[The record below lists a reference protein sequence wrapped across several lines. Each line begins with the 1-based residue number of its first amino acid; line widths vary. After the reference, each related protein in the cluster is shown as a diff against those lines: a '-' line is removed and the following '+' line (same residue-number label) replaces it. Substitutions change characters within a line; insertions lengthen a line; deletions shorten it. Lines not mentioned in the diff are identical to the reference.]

1 MHESGEDYLE
11 SVLRISR
18 RKGNVRAIDIV
29 RDLGV
34 SKPSVSVAVHN
45 LEDGGY
51 LKIDGYQITL
61 TDAGRE
67 IAERVIERHE
77 LFHQFLASLGVD
89 DAVAEADACKI
100 EHTLSVESFQ
110 AMKEFITKHMAE
122 EEQQK

>member
-18 RKGNVRAIDIV
+18 KKGNVRAIDIV

-51 LKIDGYQITL
+51 LKIDRYRITL

-67 IAERVIERHE
+67 IAERMIERHE
-77 LFHQFLASLGVD
+77 LFHRFLVSLGVD

-110 AMKEFITKHMAE
+110 AMKEFITKHME
-122 EEQQK
+122 EKQSKA